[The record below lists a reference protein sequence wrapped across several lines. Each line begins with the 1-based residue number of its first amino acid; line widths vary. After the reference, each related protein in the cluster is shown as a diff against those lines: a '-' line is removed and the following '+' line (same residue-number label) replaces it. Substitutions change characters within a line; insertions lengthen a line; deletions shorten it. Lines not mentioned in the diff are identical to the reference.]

1 MTVLYAKYCIQ
12 IYTKLYFLV
21 LTVERD
27 LKELVSPA
35 EIVIGIAQL
44 LWWTDKPAHNLLP

>member
-1 MTVLYAKYCIQ
+1 VTIFYAKYCIQ
-12 IYTKLYFLV
+12 IYTKLYLLV

-27 LKELVSPA
+27 LMELVSPA

-44 LWWTDKPAHNLLP
+44 LR